1 MTFAW
6 ILVILYEVKKRV
18 SMSFKRLD
26 QIDMLWEDLRSI
38 IVLSEIAEDLNDESP
53 DDTIIDV
60 RAKRTFA
67 INDTL
72 KKIHEVYDIEELDEH
87 SN

>member
-1 MTFAW
+1 
-6 ILVILYEVKKRV
+6 
-18 SMSFKRLD
+18 MSFKRLD
-26 QIDMLWEDLRSI
+26 EVDMIWEDLRSI
-38 IVLSEIAEDLNDESP
+38 IVLSEIAEDLNDEDP

-67 INDTL
+67 INDAL
-72 KKIHEVYDIEELDEH
+72 KKIHNVYDNGESDEH